1 MARYVARRVALAVL
15 VIVGVLVITFI
26 ISHVVPNDPARL
38 YAGGER
44 ATVSEVAQA
53 QRDLGL
59 DKSLP
64 AQFVIYVDNFIHGDL
79 GISITTHRPVTEDIG
94 VFLTASLELVIPAI
108 ALALLIGV
116 PIGVVTGASSGRGRR
131 VGNLVAITGAAI
143 PPFWL
148 ALLGQLVFAVI
159 LGWLPV
165 AGRVGTETTIFNPI
179 RSITGFNLIDSLI
192 SGNWSGFTD
201 SLVHMVMPVLVLF
214 VYPVS
219 LVIRQTS
226 ASVSQ
231 VMAAPY
237 VAMARS
243 SGLPHRTILF
253 RNVLKNAVG
262 PTLTVLG
269 LTFAGALTGI
279 VLVETIFSWPGI
291 GTYLTTAILN
301 SDYPVIIAVTLIGA
315 IAYVV
320 VNLVVDLL
328 QAALDPRVR
337 LG

>member
-1 MARYVARRVALAVL
+1 MAKYVLRRVVLAFV
-15 VIVGVLVITFI
+15 VIIGVLVITFV
-26 ISHVVPNDPARL
+26 ISHVIPNDPARL

-44 ATVSEVAQA
+44 ATVAEVQQA
-53 QRDLGL
+53 RRELGT
-59 DKSLP
+59 DKPLP
-64 AQFVIYVDNFIHGDL
+64 EQFVIYVGNIIHGDL
-79 GISITTHRPVTEDIG
+79 GISITSHRPVTEDIG

-108 ALALLIGV
+108 TLALLIGV
-116 PIGVVTGASSGRGRR
+116 PIGVLTGASSGRGRR
-131 VGNLVAITGAAI
+131 IGNLIAIIGAAV

-165 AGRVGTETTIFNPI
+165 AGRVGTDTTIFNPVKAT
-179 RSITGFNLIDSLI
+179 TGFNLIDSVI
-192 SGNWSGFTD
+192 SGNWSGFVD
-201 SLVHMVMPVLVLF
+201 SLDHMVMPVLVLF

-231 VMAAPY
+231 VMTAPY

-243 SGLPHRTILF
+243 TGLPHRTILF

-315 IAYVV
+315 VGYVV
-320 VNLVVDLL
+320 VNLIVDLL

>member
-1 MARYVARRVALAVL
+1 MAKYVARRVALAFV
-15 VIVGVLVITFI
+15 VIIGVLVITFV
-26 ISHVVPNDPARL
+26 ISHVIPNDPARL

-44 ATVSEVAQA
+44 ATVAEVQQA
-53 QRDLGL
+53 RHELGT
-59 DKSLP
+59 DKPLP
-64 AQFVIYVDNFIHGDL
+64 EQFVIYVGNIIHGDL
-79 GISITTHRPVTEDIG
+79 GISITSHRPVTEDIG

-116 PIGVVTGASSGRGRR
+116 PIGVLTGASSGRGRR
-131 VGNLVAITGAAI
+131 IGNLIAITGAAV

-148 ALLGQLVFAVI
+148 ALLGQLVFAVF

-165 AGRVGTETTIFNPI
+165 AGRVGTDTTIFNPV
-179 RSITGFNLIDSLI
+179 RPTTGFNLIDSVI
-192 SGNWSGFTD
+192 SGNWSGFVD
-201 SLVHMVMPVLVLF
+201 SLDHMLMPVLVLF

-231 VMAAPY
+231 VMTAPY

-243 SGLPHRTILF
+243 TGLPQRTILF

-315 IAYVV
+315 MGYVV
-320 VNLVVDLL
+320 VNLIVDLL